1 MVTHP
6 TITLHIVTHKF
17 KYVLFHTLNLRGGFM
32 NLEDLKTYIDYSKKA
47 PTILSRT
54 ILDVAG
60 FEPITEYTVIRDV
73 VAEVK
78 RMKIGYREVELP
90 GIKRAWD
97 LGIIQGAVAYFRDKV
112 KKDIMPVQFAKDD
125 NLIVEPL
132 YRPKIFNMKDFTIT
146 WSGQT
151 PPAAIDLLDPG
162 DTGGEYSLQTD
173 KEVIILTDIVCL
185 DASPAVY
192 ELLATVDGETQR
204 PIIPRKD
211 WLATDLHIFEF
222 PFPLVADINIRLQGR
237 VESASG
243 SFTYLPIGIHVCLGS
258 IHAKTLT

>member
-1 MVTHP
+1 LGT
-6 TITLHIVTHKF
+6 
-17 KYVLFHTLNLRGGFM
+17 
-32 NLEDLKTYIDYSKKA
+32 E
-47 PTILSRT
+47 
-54 ILDVAG
+54 LDII
-60 FEPITEYTVIRDV
+60 EDV
-73 VAEVK
+73 VKEVK
-78 RMKIGYREVELP
+78 TLRIANRDIVIP
-90 GIKRAWD
+90 GIQRAWSENV
-97 LGIIQGAVAYFRDKV
+97 IQGAIAYFKDKV
-112 KKDIMPVQFAKDD
+112 KKDIMPIQFAKDD

-132 YRPKIFNMKDFTIT
+132 YRPKIFNMTNFTIT

-151 PPAAIDLLDPG
+151 PPAAIDLLNPG
-162 DTGGEYSLQTD
+162 GTGGAYSLNVD
-173 KEVIILTDIVCL
+173 KELIILTDIICL
-185 DASPAVY
+185 DSSPAVY

>member
-1 MVTHP
+1 
-6 TITLHIVTHKF
+6 LRWF
-17 KYVLFHTLNLRGGFM
+17 KT
-32 NLEDLKTYIDYSKKA
+32 NLEDLKSYKAYAVNA
-47 PTILSRT
+47 PTVLGRRVDPLGT
-54 ILDVAG
+54 ELDII
-60 FEPITEYTVIRDV
+60 EDV
-73 VAEVK
+73 VKEVK
-78 RMKIGYREVELP
+78 TLRIANRDIVIP
-90 GIKRAWD
+90 GIQRAWNENV
-97 LGIIQGAVAYFRDKV
+97 IQGAIAYFKDKV
-112 KKDIMPVQFAKDD
+112 KKDIMPIQYAKDD

-132 YRPKIFNMKDFTIT
+132 YRPKIFNMSDFTIS

-151 PPAAIDLLDPG
+151 PPAAIDLFDPG
-162 DTGGEYSLQTD
+162 GTGGAYSLNVD
-173 KEVIILTDIVCL
+173 KELIILTDIICL
-185 DASPAVY
+185 DSSPAVY